1 MKKLL
6 LFVILLGAVTLA
18 RAQSD
23 PEYRMEIGAGIGTMA
38 YQGDFN
44 TSITKGQR
52 PIASLHLRYNFNP
65 YTDIHLSGTFGKIK
79 GASDGLKTYYPEY
92 QEVKYEFNRTLVDVS
107 ATFEY
112 NFWPYGTGRDYRGA
126 KRLTPYIFV
135 GLGTTS
141 ASGGDGKSVFTA
153 NFPIGVG
160 AKYKIADRLNLGIQW
175 VAHFSLSDELDGVK
189 DPYYVNS
196 KGIFKNTDGYTMLQV
211 SLTYSFWA
219 KCKVCHNQYE

>member
-1 MKKLL
+1 MMKQ
-6 LFVILLGAVTLA
+6 LFLLGVLLGTVTLV

-23 PEYRMEIGAGIGTMA
+23 PEYRMEIGAGLGTVV

-44 TSITKGQR
+44 TSVTKGMQ
-52 PIASLHLRYNFNP
+52 PAASLHLRYNFNP
-65 YTDIHLSGTFGKIK
+65 YTDIHLAGTFGKIK
-79 GASDGLKTYYPEY
+79 GDSQVDTYYPDF
-92 QEVKYEFNRTLVDVS
+92 QTAKYEFNRTLVDVS

-126 KRLTPYIFV
+126 KRLTPYILL
-135 GLGTTS
+135 GLGAT
-141 ASGGDGKSVFTA
+141 AVSGGEGKSVFTA

-160 AKYKIADRLNLGIQW
+160 AKYKIGDRLNLGIQW
-175 VAHFSLSDELDGVK
+175 AAHFSFSDELDGVK

-219 KCKVCHNQYE
+219 KCRVCHNQDE